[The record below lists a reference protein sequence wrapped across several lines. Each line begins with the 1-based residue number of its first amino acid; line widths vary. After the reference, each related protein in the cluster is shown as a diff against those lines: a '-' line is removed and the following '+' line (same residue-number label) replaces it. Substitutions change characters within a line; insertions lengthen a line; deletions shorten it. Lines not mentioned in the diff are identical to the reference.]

1 VKEKLGDPPEGVK
14 DPQILDWCAEHGAV
28 WLTTDI
34 AAKKQHGQSAKQ
46 RRISAVWY
54 HQPKQ
59 GWSTRQQHWVITKF
73 LERICRELA
82 SGDAVHFR
90 VGAGEKARLL
100 VEWRTP
106 RGHLL

>member
-1 VKEKLGDPPEGVK
+1 MAGP
-14 DPQILDWCAEHGAV
+14 
-28 WLTTDI
+28 
-34 AAKKQHGQSAKQ
+34 KQ

-82 SGDAVHFR
+82 SDDAVHFR
-90 VGAGEKARLL
+90 VGAGEKARLI
-100 VEWRTP
+100 VEWRAR
-106 RGHLL
+106 RGRLL